1 VLVCVVLQR
10 QDLSGP
16 SGSCRVSVSAMRR
29 QKCTGAL
36 YSRGAS
42 AFSNHL
48 HSVHANSIHER
59 IPMTVFGGGKDP
71 REKRENIRC
80 GTTFIVITSIS
91 DVPSCIFRTTKTH
104 VIVHLY
110 PKFPSIIVSWA

>member
-1 VLVCVVLQR
+1 MLVCVVLQR

-29 QKCTGAL
+29 QKCTEAL

-59 IPMTVFGGGKDP
+59 IPMTVFGGA
-71 REKRENIRC
+71 
-80 GTTFIVITSIS
+80 
-91 DVPSCIFRTTKTH
+91 KTH
-104 VIVHLY
+104 VVSRLERPSKSSNPSSIRCESDRIGKKEKTYGAAPHL
-110 PKFPSIIVSWA
+110 